1 MDTYS
6 TKTLNSFEVEPVK
19 IVEEKKKNILG
30 YDMFPLLYNNIFLI
44 AKKKSGK
51 SNVIY
56 NILDK
61 GANKHTN
68 ILFFVPT
75 FHRDDVY
82 MKMAEMLDKKKIN
95 YQVFS
100 DIIEDGVNVLD
111 DIIKDLEAP
120 EPPPVKTDNKP
131 IVTMFGIIHPPKIR
145 KESKTMKKAPKHII
159 VLDDCGQSLKNAS
172 VTKLL
177 KINRHLHA
185 RVIISSQHQGDMFQQ
200 AFRQCDNLIIF
211 RGLSNNLEK
220 LDQIYRNADLSLPF
234 EEFIKVYRFATI
246 KPFSFL
252 YIDTRNNQYRVNFN
266 KEIEV

>member
-1 MDTYS
+1 MYS
-6 TKTLNSFEVEPVK
+6 TTTINDFEVEPVK
-19 IVEEKKKNILG
+19 TEETPKENILG
-30 YDMFPLLYNNIFLI
+30 YDMFPILYNNVFCI

-61 GANKHTN
+61 GANKRTN

-75 FHRDDVY
+75 FHRDAVY
-82 MKMAEMLDKKKIN
+82 LKMAEMLDKKGIH

-111 DIIKDLEAP
+111 DIIKKLEEP
-120 EPPPVKTDNKP
+120 EEIVLQNKPVKT
-131 IVTMFGIIHPPKIR
+131 MFGMTKGRSQPK
-145 KESKTMKKAPKHII
+145 KPQKLSPKHII
-159 VLDDCGQSLKNAS
+159 VLDDCGSSLKNSA

-177 KINRHLHA
+177 KINRHLHT
-185 RVIISSQHQGDMFQQ
+185 RVIVSSQHQGDLFQQ
-200 AFRQCDNLIIF
+200 AFRQFDNLIIF
-211 RGLSNNLEK
+211 KGLSQNIEK
-220 LDQIYRNADLSLPF
+220 LEQIYRNADLSVSF
-234 EEFIKVYRFATI
+234 EEFVEMYRFATL

-266 KEIEV
+266 KQILINE

>member
-1 MDTYS
+1 MDTYN

-19 IVEEKKKNILG
+19 IIEEKKENILG

-61 GANKHTN
+61 RANKSTN

-82 MKMAEMLDKKKIN
+82 LKMAEMLDKKKIN
-95 YQVFS
+95 YEVFS

-120 EPPPVKTDNKP
+120 EPVVEKSTKPVM
-131 IVTMFGIIHPPKIR
+131 TMFGVVIPP
-145 KESKTMKKAPKHII
+145 
-159 VLDDCGQSLKNAS
+159 
-172 VTKLL
+172 
-177 KINRHLHA
+177 
-185 RVIISSQHQGDMFQQ
+185 
-200 AFRQCDNLIIF
+200 
-211 RGLSNNLEK
+211 
-220 LDQIYRNADLSLPF
+220 
-234 EEFIKVYRFATI
+234 
-246 KPFSFL
+246 
-252 YIDTRNNQYRVNFN
+252 
-266 KEIEV
+266 

>member
-1 MDTYS
+1 MEFN
-6 TKTLNSFEVEPVK
+6 TKTLNTFEVEPVK
-19 IVEEKKKNILG
+19 IVEEKKENILG

-75 FHRDDVY
+75 FHRDAVY

-120 EPPPVKTDNKP
+120 EPVVIKTDGQP
-131 IVTMFGIIHPPKIR
+131 VRTMFGLVKPPREK
-145 KESKTMKKAPKHII
+145 KEGKGKKAPKHII
-159 VLDDCGQSLKNAS
+159 VLDDCGNSLKNSS

-200 AFRQCDNLIIF
+200 AFRQMDNLIIF
-211 RGLSNNLEK
+211 RGLSSNVEK
-220 LDQIYRNADLSLPF
+220 LEQIYRNADLSLPF
-234 EEFIKVYRFATI
+234 EEFVSVYRFATL

-266 KEIEV
+266 KEIELE

>member
-1 MDTYS
+1 MDTYN

-19 IVEEKKKNILG
+19 IIEEKKENILG

-61 GANKHTN
+61 GANKNTN

-82 MKMAEMLDKKKIN
+82 LKMAEMLDKKKIN
-95 YQVFS
+95 YEVFS

-120 EPPPVKTDNKP
+120 EPVVEKSTKPVM
-131 IVTMFGIIHPPKIR
+131 TMFGVVIPPRVR
-145 KESKTMKKAPKHII
+145 KEGKLKKKAPKHII
-159 VLDDCGQSLKNAS
+159 VLDDCGQSLKNSS

-234 EEFIKVYRFATI
+234 EEFVKVYRFATLN
-246 KPFSFL
+246 PFSFL

-266 KEIEV
+266 KEIEI